1 MMTAFIIMLVVIIV
15 GSNLGVLLAFVL
27 LCKLGAIPT
36 KSLPKWLQPWSEH
49 NE

>member
-36 KSLPKWLQPWSEH
+36 KPLPKWLQPWGQP